1 MRRYVFCPETSKK
14 GNDSTFTVEFSKEL
28 TDEKKAE
35 KLEMPNDLS
44 GVKVLL
50 AEDNALN
57 AEIAQV
63 QLEKN
68 GIQVTWLRTENRQ

>member
-1 MRRYVFCPETSKK
+1 MRRYVSCPETSKK
-14 GNDSTFTVEFSKEL
+14 GNDFTFTVEFSMEL

-50 AEDNALN
+50 AEDNTLN

-63 QLEKN
+63 QLEKT
-68 GIQVTWLRTENRQ
+68 VCR

>member
-1 MRRYVFCPETSKK
+1 M
-14 GNDSTFTVEFSKEL
+14 EL

-50 AEDNALN
+50 AEDNTLN

-63 QLEKN
+63 QLEKT
-68 GIQVTWLRTENRQ
+68 VCR